1 MSISGVE
8 LIPVPGVRNFR
19 DAGDLP
25 TTSGARLASGLL
37 YRSGSLHEL
46 TEDGTRHL
54 TGLGLRTVID
64 LRSQTELDVWP
75 DRALGDGV
83 AVLHLPTF
91 PPRQISAEEIREER
105 DNEERDAEAGRESL
119 ESLYA
124 FMAETAGPAIA
135 RSLSALAR
143 PGALP
148 ALLHCAVGKDR
159 TGITVATLQSALGV
173 SDAEILDH
181 YFVSNSALGLDQ
193 GPVLYLDEYGVER
206 HSRPISR
213 DLLSAFLA
221 RVREDHGDARAY
233 VRAHGVTDAEL
244 TTLETAFLR
253 TA

>member
-25 TTSGARLASGLL
+25 TTSGAQLASGLL
-37 YRSGSLHEL
+37 YRSGSLHEI

-54 TGLGLRTVID
+54 AELGLRTVID
-64 LRSQTELDVWP
+64 LRSQPELDVWP
-75 DRALGDGV
+75 DRALGADV

-91 PPRQISAEEIREER
+91 PPREATAEEIAAER

-119 ESLYA
+119 EGLYA

-193 GPVLYLDEYGVER
+193 GPVLYVDEFGVER
-206 HSRPISR
+206 RSRAISR
-213 DLLSAFLA
+213 DLLSAFFA
-221 RVREDHGDARAY
+221 RMRERHGEARAY

-244 TTLETAFLR
+244 AALEAAFLL
-253 TA
+253 TP